1 MKQAQTA
8 IIFNDHG
15 ILIQVYEA
23 EWAITRNN
31 HMLGKFELTDA
42 SQIEDT
48 SDMGLSSIFNMSAA
62 HKNT

>member
-1 MKQAQTA
+1 
-8 IIFNDHG
+8 
-15 ILIQVYEA
+15 
-23 EWAITRNN
+23 
-31 HMLGKFELTDA
+31 MLGKFELTDA